1 MIAPSAAPPRGRAWA
16 AAFLALFLGMSL
28 ASCGAKSA
36 EHPEELRIVV
46 EGFMAQLE
54 LKKYDAALACVEPAK
69 RVEFLEHI
77 DQLGER
83 VTMAESEIRSL
94 DVPSG
99 ENRPKGKPLTATVLV
114 SYKIVRP
121 PSTIVKSEHRSQ
133 KWVFSKDDKRW
144 YLTEGW

>member
-1 MIAPSAAPPRGRAWA
+1 MIAPVPGPSRTRILAGAVLAALLPLA
-16 AAFLALFLGMSL
+16 A

-69 RVEFLEHI
+69 RVEFLEYI

-121 PSTIVKSEHRSQ
+121 PSTVVKSEHRSQ

>member
-1 MIAPSAAPPRGRAWA
+1 MSAPVLRLSRVHALAGAAL
-16 AAFLALFLGMSL
+16 AAFLPLAA

-54 LKKYDAALACVEPAK
+54 LKKYDAALASIDPAK
-69 RVEFLEHI
+69 RVEFLQYV

-94 DVPSG
+94 EVASG
-99 ENRPKGKPLTATVLV
+99 ENRPKDGPLTATVLI

-121 PSTIVKSEHRSQ
+121 PSTVVKTEHRVQ
-133 KWVFSKDDKRW
+133 KWVFVKKDKRW